1 MTDFFLLPVKEV
13 TRISTSAVS
22 VLFDVPAELKE
33 KFKFIPGQYIDIKK
47 ELKGEELRRA
57 YSICSSLQSDALC
70 IGIKEMSRGKFSVY
84 ANHNLQAGDRL
95 DVSKPK
101 GNFLLQPE
109 KTKKK
114 NYLAIATGSGIT
126 PILSMVQSVLESE
139 PNSKFVLLFGNRSSE
154 DTMFKTELDSLQ
166 KSFSD
171 RFLLHYSFSRQSAE
185 NCYSG
190 RINEALIDTVLSV
203 YGPMFHIDE
212 IFLCGQEAM
221 VDMAKVYFKKQG
233 FKSEQVH
240 FELFS
245 LTEEPKKEIK
255 HLSGEAEVTVVL
267 DDESTIFMMDRR
279 ETLLAAALKQGIDAP
294 YSCQGGICSS
304 CLAKLTAGK
313 VKMDNNRILSQEE
326 LGEGLILTC
335 QSHPVSEKVTINY
348 DIV

>member
-1 MTDFFLLPVKEV
+1 MSDFFLLPVKEV
-13 TRISTSAVS
+13 TRISTIAVS

-33 KFKFIPGQYIDIKK
+33 EFKFIPGQYIDIKI
-47 ELKGEELRRA
+47 ELNGEELRRA
-57 YSICSSLQSDALC
+57 YSICSSLQSEELR
-70 IGIKEMSRGKFSVY
+70 IGIKEMSQGKFSVY
-84 ANHNLQAGDRL
+84 ANKNLQAGDYL
-95 DVSKPK
+95 YVSKPK
-101 GNFLLQPE
+101 GNFLLQLE
-109 KTKKK
+109 KTKKR

-154 DTMFKTELDSLQ
+154 DTMFKNELDSLH
-166 KSFSD
+166 KSFPV
-171 RFLLHYSFSRQSAE
+171 RFLLHYTFSQQIVE
-185 NCYSG
+185 HCYSG
-190 RINEALIDTVLSV
+190 RINDAMIISVLSA
-203 YGPMFHIDE
+203 YRPMFNFDE
-212 IFLCGQEAM
+212 VFLCGQETM
-221 VDMAKVYFKKQG
+221 IDMAKAYFKKQG

-245 LTEEPKKEIK
+245 TEEPKKEMENF
-255 HLSGEAEVTVVL
+255 SGEAEVTVVL
-267 DDESTIFMMDRR
+267 DDESTIFIMDRR
-279 ETLLAAALKQGIDAP
+279 ETVLAAALKQGLDAP

-326 LGEGLILTC
+326 LDEGLILTC

>member
-1 MTDFFLLPVKEV
+1 
-13 TRISTSAVS
+13 
-22 VLFDVPAELKE
+22 
-33 KFKFIPGQYIDIKK
+33 
-47 ELKGEELRRA
+47 
-57 YSICSSLQSDALC
+57 
-70 IGIKEMSRGKFSVY
+70 
-84 ANHNLQAGDRL
+84 
-95 DVSKPK
+95 
-101 GNFLLQPE
+101 
-109 KTKKK
+109 
-114 NYLAIATGSGIT
+114 
-126 PILSMVQSVLESE
+126 
-139 PNSKFVLLFGNRSSE
+139 
-154 DTMFKTELDSLQ
+154 
-166 KSFSD
+166 
-171 RFLLHYSFSRQSAE
+171 
-185 NCYSG
+185 
-190 RINEALIDTVLSV
+190 
-203 YGPMFHIDE
+203 
-212 IFLCGQEAM
+212 M
-221 VDMAKVYFKKQG
+221 VDMAKAYFKKQG

-304 CLAKLTAGK
+304 CLAKLTAGN